1 MSLDKNIPR
10 FLGIAYLIQFVASF
24 FNDALFNA
32 ATGSGDTLEKIVN
45 ISNNVILMRLSVFSI
60 LITGLG
66 IIAMTVLLYIVL
78 QNQSK
83 PLALLA
89 LSFWIIE
96 VIFLIASCVGI
107 NVLIPLSLES
117 VGSGFSDLTLVTMAS
132 LLIEFKEF
140 TYAIHL
146 LFFGCGGILWYYL
159 FYKSKYIPRA
169 LALWA
174 LIMMPFMIADVV
186 LVLFGIGLDSIMRMV
201 ILFPLIAYL
210 PFEGIMGIWFIVKG
224 IDDDNQYDE
233 MENEK

>member
-10 FLGIAYLIQFVASF
+10 FLGIAYLIQFIGSM
-24 FNDALFNA
+24 FNDTLFNA

-45 ISNNVILMRLSVFSI
+45 ISNNTMLMRLSIFSI
-60 LITGLG
+60 LITSLG

-89 LSFWIIE
+89 LSFWLIE
-96 VIFLIASCVGI
+96 VIFLIASCIGI
-107 NVLIPLSLES
+107 NILIPLSLES
-117 VGSGFSDLTLVTMAS
+117 VGSGFSDLTLVTIAS
-132 LLIEFKEF
+132 LLIELKEF

-159 FYKSKYIPRA
+159 FYKSRYIPKV

-174 LIMMPFMIADVV
+174 FIMMPFMIADVV
-186 LVLFGIGLDSIMRMV
+186 LFLFGIGLDSIIRMV

-224 IDDDNQYDE
+224 IDDDNQHNE
-233 MENEK
+233 LENVK